1 MELLNTD
8 VPKMFDLEKCSPVLY
23 YSPIPYLIW
32 NIRLLNDNSFIYEL
46 DSIILGEQ
54 IMPKWV
60 CLYCQKIMERESFIQ
75 VLEDSLD
82 DQNEYHA
89 WTRLR
94 DEPIPEERKELLQQQ

>member
-1 MELLNTD
+1 
-8 VPKMFDLEKCSPVLY
+8 
-23 YSPIPYLIW
+23 
-32 NIRLLNDNSFIYEL
+32 
-46 DSIILGEQ
+46 
-54 IMPKWV
+54 MPKWV

-94 DEPIPEERKELLQQQ
+94 DEPTPEERKELLQQQ